1 MATNLP
7 SLDIELLSVR
17 KIIPFKYGYTI
28 YNPNM
33 MFVTDSNG
41 QLQGVGLD
49 EYFSSFGILVPSS
62 IAPYLQEALISS
74 TYGLTYNS
82 ISTLSYE
89 TNSSIIN
96 ALWPSTNAYLYSTI
110 LSTTISTI
118 LRVDADV
125 STLSSYVRFNNT
137 AVGTSSLST
146 SLASLSN
153 ITVRGLSTLSTTIG
167 QTTISTLCTMNLGF
181 SNILINNNAGVGLS
195 SLSTSMS
202 LNFSSFSTVLSLN
215 PTTIDG
221 ICSLSTVVYSYMS
234 SFSAGPGVSSLST
247 LTARQFVMTNS
258 SRGLSSL
265 SSVVSQSIST
275 FSTSIGRFAAGARSL
290 STFSS
295 GVALTFYRYDCG
307 PGTSSL
313 STNVVEFIN
322 TYSTSIGEYPPGIA
336 GLSSLVIDLSL
347 GLSSVAASEGL
358 STLSTTISEG
368 LSSIAASD
376 GISSLSTSISE
387 GLSSVAASAGLSSLS
402 TSLSFGLSSI
412 ACSAGL
418 SSLSTSLSLGLSSVA
433 ASEGLSSLSTA
444 ITASLLLAG
453 SGEGA
458 SSIST
463 YMGQISTVD
472 LQFSGFFDLI
482 SSVQPLH
489 RFTDK
494 PALGLN
500 CYPDV
505 FATLDVNGMTHFR
518 STVYLTNTQLSINN
532 TDFYN
537 VPPRADLDVSG
548 SIVAG
553 NLFINGVGTFG
564 ESVTAPVFLTPSDS
578 NLKENVV
585 GIEDAL
591 STIQKLRGV
600 NFNWIADGKKDI
612 GCIAQELQEVIPL
625 MVTQGES
632 YLVVAYEKLIP
643 FLLES
648 IKELSKRVEI
658 LERRP

>member
-1 MATNLP
+1 MAANLP

-17 KIIPFKYGYTI
+17 KIIPFQYGYTI
-28 YNPNM
+28 YKPNM
-33 MFVTDSNG
+33 MFVTDTNG
-41 QLQGVGLD
+41 QLQGIGLD
-49 EYFSSFGILVPSS
+49 EYFSTFGILQPSS

-74 TYGLTYNS
+74 TYGLTYNN
-82 ISTLSYE
+82 ISTISYE

-96 ALWPSTNAYLYSTI
+96 ALWPSTNLYLYSTI

-125 STLSSYVRFNNT
+125 STLSSYVRYNNT
-137 AVGTSSLST
+137 VVGTSSWST
-146 SLASLSN
+146 NLASLSN
-153 ITVRGLSTLSTTIG
+153 LTVRGLSTLSTTIG

-215 PTTIDG
+215 PTSIDG
-221 ICSLSTVVYSYMS
+221 LCSLSTVVYTYMS
-234 SFSAGPGVSSLST
+234 SFSAGNGVSSLST
-247 LTARQFVMTNS
+247 LTARQFFTTNS
-258 SRGLSSL
+258 SGGLSSL
-265 SSVVSQSIST
+265 STTVSQSVSS

-307 PGTSSL
+307 PGTSTL

-322 TYSTSIGEYPPGIA
+322 SFSTSIGEFPPGIE

-347 GLSSVAASEGL
+347 GLSSVSASEGL

-387 GLSSVAASAGLSSLS
+387 GLSSVACSAGLSSLS
-402 TSLSFGLSSI
+402 TSLSFGLSSV

-418 SSLSTSLSLGLSSVA
+418 SSLSTSLSFGLSSVA
-433 ASEGLSSLSTA
+433 TSEGLSSLSTA

-463 YMGQISTVD
+463 YMGQISTID

-500 CYPDV
+500 CYPDS
-505 FATLDVNGMTHFR
+505 FATLDVNGMSHFR

-532 TDFYN
+532 GDFYN
-537 VPPRADLDVSG
+537 TPPRGDLDVSG

-553 NLFINGVGTFG
+553 NLFVNGVGTFG
-564 ESVTAPVFLTPSDS
+564 ESVMAPVFLTPSDS
-578 NLKENVV
+578 NLKENIV

-600 NFNWIADGKKDI
+600 NFNWIAGGKKDI

-648 IKELSKRVEI
+648 IKELSKRVDI

>member
-1 MATNLP
+1 
-7 SLDIELLSVR
+7 
-17 KIIPFKYGYTI
+17 
-28 YNPNM
+28 M

-89 TNSSIIN
+89 TNSSIIS

-412 ACSAGL
+412 AASRGL

-472 LQFSGFFDLI
+472 LQFSGFFDFI

-625 MVTQGES
+625 MVTKGES

-648 IKELSKRVEI
+648 IKELSKRVDI